1 MKGNIYCQQRC
12 PTCGGTLVYDSRT
25 GVCACESHP
34 EQVGTAKFKVVYGRS
49 IERRFPTIKQAER
62 FLTGIRFKDDE
73 GTLDPRDYQFDQP
86 LAFDKLADAWIA
98 AKAKTVAPGT
108 MKPYKATMNRAKAA
122 WGERNAKTITFGD
135 LEDLFLETGESHAE
149 KTVYN
154 DKTCLET
161 FWKWASKR
169 EGVPIPEFPDV
180 KFTLGWREI
189 ITLDVQAEILDKLDE
204 IAPFRVAL
212 AIRWLATY
220 IAIRPVEM
228 RNLREEDVNVDG
240 LLVVRPATAKE
251 RKPKLVPMLE
261 EDIALVRS
269 MPKVLNRK
277 LPFFRHETAWGTAKP
292 GDKMSHNVLW
302 RWWHKACSA
311 LNIEGVDLY
320 GGTRHS
326 SATSLGEHFGK
337 DELRQNGTMHG
348 TNKAFERYVRGEA
361 KPQRAITEKL
371 TEMRGKSVRRFESH
385 DGIQTENVVRLPDV
399 CQEPRN

>member
-1 MKGNIYCQQRC
+1 MKGNIYCEQRC
-12 PTCGGTLVYDSRT
+12 PTCGGGLIYDSRA
-25 GVCACESHP
+25 GVCACEQHP
-34 EQVGTAKFKVVYGRS
+34 SQVGTEQFRVVYGRS
-49 IERRFPTIKQAER
+49 IKRRFSSLRQAER

-86 LAFDKLADAWIA
+86 LAFDKLADAWIE

-108 MKPYKATMNRAKAA
+108 MKPYKATMNRAKAT
-122 WGERNAKTITFGD
+122 WGDRNAKTISFGD
-135 LEDLFLETGESHAE
+135 LEDLFLETGETHAE
-149 KTVYN
+149 KTVFN

-180 KFTLGWREI
+180 KYTLGWREI
-189 ITLDVQAEILDKLDE
+189 ITLDIQSQLLNKLDE

-228 RNLREEDVNVDG
+228 RNLREEDVNVGG

-269 MPKVLNRK
+269 LPKVLNKK
-277 LPFFRHETAWGTAKP
+277 LPFFRHEGTSSGTAQA
-292 GDKMSHNVLW
+292 GDPLSHNVLW
-302 RWWHKACSA
+302 RWWKRACAA
-311 LNIEGVDLY
+311 LEIEGVDLY

-326 SATSLGEHFGK
+326 SATALGEHFGK

-361 KPQRAITEKL
+361 KPQRAITQKL
-371 TEMRGKSVRRFESH
+371 NEMRAGR
-385 DGIQTENVVRLPDV
+385 VVSIPGV
-399 CQEPRN
+399 SRNAHN